1 MNNLFQTTRAAS
13 LNSSEI
19 DTIANKA
26 DLAVAKSSAINDQVT
41 SLKTENKQLWEKL
54 DELETYKRQWNLRIA
69 GIPEVGENV
78 KMEVMEILRLVSPC
92 LTDVLQSSIDVA
104 HRLGKKNLTH
114 PRRIIVQFM
123 SRTHRDLIWT
133 DAKRSEILKQKNIR
147 IMICNLMA
155 NHNFLI

>member
-92 LTDVLQSSIDVA
+92 LTDVLQSSIDIA
-104 HRLGKKNLTH
+104 HRFGKKNVTH
-114 PRRIIVQFM
+114 PSSHYCAVHVSYAQ
-123 SRTHRDLIWT
+123 
-133 DAKRSEILKQKNIR
+133 
-147 IMICNLMA
+147 
-155 NHNFLI
+155 